1 MVVLLLRSFGTFV
14 IVCCLV
20 EINLRKVIIDNR
32 NGAYLRREQ
41 LNYRRLAFDR
51 VVHLGLLL
59 WSVILNWRTVLWL
72 QVLSD
77 LEAQRVI
84 MITLA
89 VFKFTRNLNARLFS
103 FIFVLNRLI
112 RPALI
117 ILHVTILPKLAFLLW
132 QLHRISF
139 MGLGSILFSVVIMI
153 AIVPIAHLIFGNVS
167 IHIPQRL

>member
-1 MVVLLLRSFGTFV
+1 
-14 IVCCLV
+14 
-20 EINLRKVIIDNR
+20 
-32 NGAYLRREQ
+32 
-41 LNYRRLAFDR
+41 
-51 VVHLGLLL
+51 
-59 WSVILNWRTVLWL
+59 
-72 QVLSD
+72 
-77 LEAQRVI
+77 

-139 MGLGSILFSVVIMI
+139 MGLGSILFSVVIVI

-167 IHIPQRL
+167 IHIPQRLQNFLPFIWRRDQRRFFALMYSLFVTGELIVTVTGLFSRINVFIGVNLLWNIGSLLCHRKLGVV